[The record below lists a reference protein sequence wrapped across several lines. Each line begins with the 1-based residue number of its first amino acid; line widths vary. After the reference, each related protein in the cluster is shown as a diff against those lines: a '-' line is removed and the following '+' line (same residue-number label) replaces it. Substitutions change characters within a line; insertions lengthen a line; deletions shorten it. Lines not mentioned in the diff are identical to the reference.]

1 MASLSACHHPVETV
15 HAPSLQPELVSI
27 DSLMQTRPDSA
38 LTMLLDSPMDDHYYQ
53 LLLSE
58 ALYKNDSA
66 QLNRNELLHAVAYFD
81 SIGCPFLSARVH
93 YINGVGYY
101 EMDSVVYACEE
112 YLKALE
118 IMEEHFE
125 EKDLVGYKAKLV
137 ALAYSHL
144 CLLFTDQYLHVQ
156 AVGFAKKTYEYYQKL
171 SYSSWQSA
179 WALNKIG
186 LNYHMMEQLDSAA
199 YYYQRAANALDDTTN
214 LMYRDICSHQVSI
227 EYELTGESE
236 RALLQLKRLLFQAE
250 SEKEYFARCLPL
262 GEVFYHEQKLDSTV
276 VYLEKVFFGNAS
288 VPSKKQAA
296 EWLVEIH
303 NEKGESIKAQPY
315 ADYLVPFANQEENK
329 SEIKSRLTELYGSH
343 IKTTQENSRRY
354 EVKQHK
360 KRMLIALISFT
371 VLLLLS
377 FFFYHKTRKRHQKIQ
392 LEDERRAHEIKQKAL
407 RRKLQVSN
415 EALCVLKKKEEK
427 LLQELNV
434 HQNQRVWGNLND
446 FMEEDVCQEILR
458 SLQKVNIKRE
468 VKSDNYPQLWL
479 DENQI
484 SRLMVAVEK
493 HFHGFCNIL
502 IRKYPKINHNEIVQ
516 CLLSLLNIKD
526 VQIAALLHCDYST
539 INKRSIKLKKA
550 FGTNESIQVFVR
562 ELVL

>member
-1 MASLSACHHPVETV
+1 MASLSACHHPVETR
-15 HAPSLQPELVSI
+15 HAMSLPAELVAI
-27 DSLMQTRPDSA
+27 DSLMQIRPDSA

-66 QLNRNELLHAVAYFD
+66 QLNRSELLQAMVYFD
-81 SIGCPFLSARVH
+81 SVDNAFLSARCH
-93 YINGVGYY
+93 YMNGVGYY
-101 EMDSVVYACEE
+101 EMDSVVPACAA

-118 IMEEHFE
+118 IMENHFKE
-125 EKDLVGYKAKLV
+125 EDLVGYKAKLV

-156 AVGFAKKTYEYYQKL
+156 AVGFAKKTYEYYHKL
-171 SYSSWQSA
+171 GYSSWQSA

-262 GEVFYHEQKLDSTV
+262 GEVFYHEQKLDSAV

-315 ADYLVPFANQEENK
+315 ADYLVPFANLNENQGFIKSQLADIYQDYERRRKENLHQLQVEENHRRVAHVMEVFMTCIALVALLYFIKTKQLK
-329 SEIKSRLTELYGSH
+329 SERHEHKIKY
-343 IKTTQENSRRY
+343 
-354 EVKQHK
+354 
-360 KRMLIALISFT
+360 
-371 VLLLLS
+371 
-377 FFFYHKTRKRHQKIQ
+377 
-392 LEDERRAHEIKQKAL
+392 
-407 RRKLQVSN
+407 
-415 EALCVLKKKEEK
+415 
-427 LLQELNV
+427 
-434 HQNQRVWGNLND
+434 
-446 FMEEDVCQEILR
+446 
-458 SLQKVNIKRE
+458 
-468 VKSDNYPQLWL
+468 
-479 DENQI
+479 
-484 SRLMVAVEK
+484 
-493 HFHGFCNIL
+493 
-502 IRKYPKINHNEIVQ
+502 
-516 CLLSLLNIKD
+516 
-526 VQIAALLHCDYST
+526 AALLGKLKRSNETLKKERENKIKASIDLKKHHDTTLKYEDEPVCRYILSVCNDKKNPIKST
-539 INKRSIKLKKA
+539 ISISAYSNIALNHEQEAQLKDAATRHFGQLFEYLKANYPKLSRKDFFYCYLCLLGLDNSQIAVMTQHSYRTIWEREKRLQRLFNTDDKIS
-550 FGTNESIQVFVR
+550 V
-562 ELVL
+562 VLHGFLIG